1 MELARSGCCYLF
13 RPDIN
18 WYNQGIELG
27 MDKYSE
33 ENDGVLPTLAL
44 LMAGDISG
52 ATRCAQVA
60 SNHLCIKTVPY
71 TWLVDTLSFIS
82 HY

>member
-1 MELARSGCCYLF
+1 MELARSCCYLF

-60 SNHLCIKTVPY
+60 SNH
-71 TWLVDTLSFIS
+71 FS
-82 HY
+82 HH